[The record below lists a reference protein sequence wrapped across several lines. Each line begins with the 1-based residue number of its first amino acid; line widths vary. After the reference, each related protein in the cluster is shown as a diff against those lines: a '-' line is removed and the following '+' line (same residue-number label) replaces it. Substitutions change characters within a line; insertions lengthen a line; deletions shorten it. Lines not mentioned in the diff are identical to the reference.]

1 MKNKHG
7 HTPQEAAR
15 AQVLDMIEALAQAD
29 EDRNPYVETPSFN
42 ASKRK
47 YLARLYYKLKMIHN
61 YIATLLTLARYPTS
75 ISHVCVFNQSQRT
88 HTPRTHV
95 VI

>member
-47 YLARLYYKLKMIHN
+47 YLARLYYKLGDQWKFDLG
-61 YIATLLTLARYPTS
+61 ATLET
-75 ISHVCVFNQSQRT
+75 
-88 HTPRTHV
+88 
-95 VI
+95 